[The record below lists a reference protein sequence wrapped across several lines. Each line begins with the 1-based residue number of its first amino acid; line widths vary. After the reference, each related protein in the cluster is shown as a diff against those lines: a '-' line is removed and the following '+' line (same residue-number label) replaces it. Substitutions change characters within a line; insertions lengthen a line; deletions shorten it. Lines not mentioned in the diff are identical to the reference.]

1 MMGSQNK
8 ITSQHLERIAIV
20 YVRQSSLA
28 QVRENRE
35 STARQYGLAD
45 EAIRLGWDRCLIQVI
60 DADQGV
66 SGRSADARKGFQE
79 LVRRVCLGEAGAV
92 FGLEISRL
100 ARSSADLQRLL
111 EFCSLT
117 GTLIVDAD
125 GVYDL
130 QNFNDRLL
138 LGLKGT
144 MSEAE
149 LHILAGRLQ
158 ESKRAAAKRGELRA
172 PLPVGYVYDADGR
185 TVMDPSDEIRA
196 AVAGVFAAF
205 EVVGSAYGV
214 VGTFKDRPFPRR
226 AYGGA
231 WSGEVRWGR
240 LTHSRVVKILSNPS
254 YAGAYTY
261 GRYHSQRSVS
271 PDGNLK
277 TRIEKRSRQDWPVLL
292 KNHHPAYVTW
302 ESYLTNEQRLAAND
316 NHRGARPPREGAA
329 LLQGIVRCGSCGRA
343 MSTDHPYGRPTYDCC
358 HARADHIQTPG
369 CRSVMAETVDPAVA
383 KRVLAVISTDEIRL
397 ALAAA
402 DEVKARDAS
411 RSRVFEMQ
419 LERARYEAGRAERA
433 FNACEPENRLVARTL
448 EQRWEEKL
456 HVLAEA
462 ESAWVTAQAD
472 KAPLASR
479 DELEALAEDF
489 PRLWA
494 APSTSF
500 KDRKR
505 ILRALIADVT
515 LLSRQDPEE
524 GIRVGIHW
532 RTGATEELVI
542 ARPVRYGRTERG
554 ATELIQFLSDRSAA
568 EIAAELN
575 VKGLK
580 TGKGR
585 PFDAKAVRWLRR
597 AHRIPSPKPHFGP
610 GELAVAEVAAQLGIS
625 GGTVYAW
632 IEQKHLDAKR
642 GPDGRLRVPF
652 SAEVLQACQQRVANS
667 HHLKPQTRKGT
678 VGEAV

>member
-8 ITSQHLERIAIV
+8 ITSQHLDRMAIV

-35 STARQYGLAD
+35 STARQYGLVD
-45 EAIRLGWDRCLIQVI
+45 EARRLGWEPGRIQVI

-66 SGRSADARKGFQE
+66 SGRSADARHGFQE

-158 ESKRAAAKRGELRA
+158 ESKRAAAQRGQLRF

-196 AVAGVFAAF
+196 AVAGVFSAF

-214 VGTFKDRPFPRR
+214 VGTFAGRPFPRR

-231 WSGEVRWGR
+231 WSGEIRWGR
-240 LTHSRVVKILSNPS
+240 LTHSRAVQILSNPC
-254 YAGAYTY
+254 YAGAYVY
-261 GRYHSQRSVS
+261 GRYHSQRNVN
-271 PDGNLK
+271 PDGSLRTK
-277 TRIEKRSRQDWPVLL
+277 TGKRPRPEWPVVLQD
-292 KNHHPAYVTW
+292 HHPAYVSW
-302 ESYLTNEQRLAAND
+302 ETFLGNEQRLAGND
-316 NHRGARPPREGAA
+316 NRSGARPPREGSA
-329 LLQGIVRCGSCGRA
+329 LLQGMVLCGSCGRA
-343 MSTDHPYGRPTYDCC
+343 MSTSHPFGKSIYDCA
-358 HARADHIQTPG
+358 HTRANHIQTKG
-369 CRSVMAETVDPAVA
+369 CRSVQAATVDAAVA
-383 KRVLAVISTDEIRL
+383 QRVLEVISTEEIQL

-402 DEVKARDAS
+402 DEVKVREAS
-411 RSRVFEMQ
+411 RSRAFELQ
-419 LERARYEAGRAERA
+419 LERARYEAGRAERT
-433 FNACEPENRLVARTL
+433 FHACEPENRLVARTL
-448 EQRWEEKL
+448 EGRWEEKL
-456 HVLAEA
+456 QALAEA
-462 ESAWVTAQAD
+462 ETAWAAAKVE
-472 KAPLASR
+472 KAPSASR
-479 DELEALAEDF
+479 EELEALAEDF

-505 ILRALIADVT
+505 ILRALVADVT
-515 LLSRQDPEE
+515 LLSRPHPDD
-524 GIRVGIHW
+524 GIRIGIHW
-532 RTGATEELVI
+532 RSGATEELQVH
-542 ARPVRYGRTERG
+542 RPVHYSRTPSA
-554 ATELIQFLSDRSAA
+554 ATEVIRQLSGLSAD
-568 EIAAELN
+568 EVAAELN
-575 VKGLK
+575 ARGLL
-580 TGKGR
+580 TGKHR
-585 PFDAKAVRWLRR
+585 PFDGQAVRWQRHVLG
-597 AHRIPSPKPHFGP
+597 IPPPKLHLAP
-610 GELAVAEVAAQLGIS
+610 GEFTVAEVAAKLGIS
-625 GGTVYAW
+625 IGTIYDW
-632 IEQKHLDAKR
+632 IEQKHLGAIR
-642 GPDGRLRVPF
+642 GEDGRLRVPF
-652 SAEVLQACQQRVANS
+652 PPEVEQTCRQRVADS
-667 HHLKPQTRKGT
+667 HHLNPQTRRRI